1 MCNLLG
7 KIDEANGY
15 FYDPQKVTNPKEME
29 IDYESIK
36 DYFEHV
42 SILMSNW
49 VQEAIIDIEE
59 KYLEGGNGDDDEPMS
74 DQ

>member
-15 FYDPQKVTNPKEME
+15 CYDPQKVTNPKEME

-42 SILMSNW
+42 MILIINCI
-49 VQEAIIDIEE
+49 QEAIIDIEE
-59 KYLEGGNGDDDEPMS
+59 KYIEGVGDGGDDEPMS
-74 DQ
+74 D